1 MAGPDEGFDEYTFFV
16 NEESNDV
23 STCRPG
29 APYGA
34 DPALTPYRQAGYSVY
49 LDTDDE
55 GIYDEV
61 AGLGRHNHE
70 NTVVVPGGW
79 DASPRCQAMTPSTPR
94 RRQLY
99 LHLSDSLEALKVGR
113 GHALRLPRDRHR

>member
-23 STCRPG
+23 IHVPAG

-34 DPALTPYRQAGYSVY
+34 DPAVMPYRQAGYSVY
-49 LDTDDE
+49 VDTDE

-61 AGLGRHNHE
+61 ASLGRHNHE
-70 NTVVVPGGW
+70 NTVIVPGGW
-79 DASPRCQAMTPSTPR
+79 DGVAALSGDDTFDAPSS
-94 RRQLY
+94 QLY
-99 LHLSDSLEALKVGR
+99 LHLS
-113 GHALRLPRDRHR
+113 